1 MALAA
6 LLPCVAMPASAK
18 VAGPVALGVSPFAD
32 TEVSTNMPPP
42 VRGTDAHEASF
53 RPSLTGFGSW

>member
-1 MALAA
+1 
-6 LLPCVAMPASAK
+6 MPVSAK
-18 VAGPVALGVSPFAD
+18 VAGPAALGVSSFAD

-53 RPSLTGFGSW
+53 LVSSVPDGFRIMVR